1 MCLLTCW
8 WVFEWFLVW
17 GLLWIKYLRW
27 CMHTCGCWLFY
38 CLAGVVLKTR
48 VLDLLSR
55 WAPLS
60 SITSLQT
67 SVYVS
72 ICFSVIAKHP
82 EVEWLAYVT
91 RLSLTFKEVV
101 KLFFKAIKPF
111 LQLQQQFMGV
121 PAAPCPYQPLIRS
134 VALILAKC
142 VCRNISSWFSF
153 ASPLPPLWLMTLNIF
168 LYVMYV
174 SPLVTLFECL
184 HF

>member
-8 WVFEWFLVW
+8 WVFEWLLVW
-17 GLLWIKYLRW
+17 GLLWIKYLSW
-27 CMHTCGCWLFY
+27 CVHTCGCWLFY

-60 SITSLQT
+60 SITSPQT

-72 ICFSVIAKHP
+72 IRFSVIAKHP
-82 EVEWLAYVT
+82 GVEWLAYVT

-101 KLFFKAIKPF
+101 KLFSNAIKPF
-111 LQLQQQFMGV
+111 LQPQQLFMGV

-142 VCRNISSWFSF
+142 VCHNISSWFSF
-153 ASPLPPLWLMTLNIF
+153 ASPNPH
-168 LYVMYV
+168 
-174 SPLVTLFECL
+174 CD
-184 HF
+184 